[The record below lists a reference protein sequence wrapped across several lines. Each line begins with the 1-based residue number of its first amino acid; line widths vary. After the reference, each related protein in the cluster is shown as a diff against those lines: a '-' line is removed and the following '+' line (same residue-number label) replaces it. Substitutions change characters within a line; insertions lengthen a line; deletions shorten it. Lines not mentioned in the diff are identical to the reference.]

1 MSDRHGER
9 MTSLGLGLHPFT
21 WLAANISVGEHV
33 VRKLGPL
40 TLNVDTIWA
49 TVAAGGVVVAL
60 GVLLRRQLTSG
71 VPGRL
76 QAAWEAGVEAVT
88 SQVEGSIGPR
98 GRSIIPLAVTL
109 FVFILVCNLFEVF
122 GVGSRLEWLPAP
134 AADVNLP
141 AAMAVFVIVG
151 VHIYSI
157 RARGILGYL
166 RHYLMHPFPLV
177 LLPFNLFINLVEEI
191 AKPVTLALRLF
202 GNLFSGALML
212 SLIAALG
219 AWKLGPVPIG
229 DFTTFIFNI
238 VWKLFDVFLIGPIQ
252 AFIFALLT
260 ILYFDTAMSTEH
272 DEEPRPGRGRVP
284 VARPEEA
291 IGGSRASRPEPTPPL
306 VEA

>member
-1 MSDRHGER
+1 
-9 MTSLGLGLHPFT
+9 MTPLGIGLHSFT
-21 WLAANISVGEHV
+21 WMAANISVGDHV

-40 TLNVDTIWA
+40 TLDVDTIWA
-49 TVAAGGVVVAL
+49 TIAAGVVVVIL
-60 GVLLRRQLTSG
+60 GVMLRRQVTSG

-88 SQVEGSIGPR
+88 TQVEGSIGPR
-98 GRSIIPLAVTL
+98 GRSVIPLAITL

-122 GVGSRLEWLPAP
+122 GVGSQLEWLPAP
-134 AADVNLP
+134 ASDVNLP

-157 RARGILGYL
+157 RTRGIRGYV
-166 RHYLMHPFPLV
+166 RHYLVHPFPIF

-219 AWKLGPVPIG
+219 AWKVGSVPIG
-229 DFTTFIFNI
+229 DVATFIFNI
-238 VWKLFDVFLIGPIQ
+238 IWKVFDVFLIGPIQ

-272 DEEPRPGRGRVP
+272 DEEPRPGRGHGQV
-284 VARPEEA
+284 VHAEET
-291 IGGSRASRPEPTPPL
+291 IGGPGTTRPEPAQPL

>member
-1 MSDRHGER
+1 
-9 MTSLGLGLHPFT
+9 MTPLVLHPFS
-21 WLAANISVGEHV
+21 WLATDISVGDHV

-40 TLNVDTIWA
+40 TLDVDTIWA
-49 TVAAGGVVVAL
+49 TVAAGIVVLVL
-60 GVLLRRQLTSG
+60 GLMLRRQITSG

-76 QAAWEAGVEAVT
+76 QAAWEMAVEAVT
-88 SQVEGSIGPR
+88 TQVEGSIGPR
-98 GRSIIPLAVTL
+98 GRSIIPLATTL

-134 AADVNLP
+134 ASDVNLP

-157 RARGILGYL
+157 RARGLVGYV
-166 RHYLMHPFPLV
+166 RHYLTHPFPLI
-177 LLPFNLFINLVEEI
+177 LLPVNVFINLVEEI

-219 AWKLGPVPIG
+219 AWKLGSVPVG
-229 DFTTFIFNI
+229 DVATFIFNI
-238 VWKLFDVFLIGPIQ
+238 IWKAFDVFLIGPIQ
-252 AFIFALLT
+252 AFIFSLLT
-260 ILYFDTAMSTEH
+260 ILYFDTAMSVEH
-272 DEEPRPGRGRVP
+272 DEEPRPGRRRRS
-284 VARPEEA
+284 AADAEA
-291 IGGSRASRPEPTPPL
+291 TIGGPSATLPEPTPPL